1 MTGLTNCAMIGYV
14 NAYIRDCTGN
24 SKKYIKK
31 YKKGIS
37 VTKVYS
43 MTHDMIQ
50 HNAQDIV
57 EYSDK
62 EKELLGTEI
71 VAGKVN
77 YGFIVSFKYT
87 YTGYETITSAITDKD
102 YEFDMAQL
110 LSFIRQIELRNA
122 NIAIV
127 YPDGSDYSKR
137 KFGSQRKARTSAI
150 TGNSQIHPSHYLK

>member
-1 MTGLTNCAMIGYV
+1 MTY
-14 NAYIRDCTGN
+14 
-24 SKKYIKK
+24 
-31 YKKGIS
+31 
-37 VTKVYS
+37 
-43 MTHDMIQ
+43 DMVQ
-50 HNAQDIV
+50 DNAQDIV

-62 EKELLGTEI
+62 EKQLLGTEI
-71 VAGKVN
+71 VAGAVN

-87 YTGYETITSAITDKD
+87 YTGYETITSVLTDKD

-127 YPDGSDYSKR
+127 YPDGSEYSKR
-137 KFGSQRKARTSAI
+137 KFGSQRKARTSSI